1 MIFRYKETVID
12 FNKNIR
18 VALAKIYGVGLTKSN
33 YLCDMI
39 GYGSN
44 YNINY
49 ANRYF
54 FECISVLIKNNYLVE
69 DRLKMLIQQ
78 RIKFFFNIKLLKG
91 IRYFDGLPVHGQRT
105 HTNGRTAQLHKQD
118 LKQEAQKQHEK
129 QKKSIKSRKPGAFR
143 K

>member
-1 MIFRYKETVID
+1 MIFRYKETVIE

-33 YLCDMI
+33 YVCDMV

-44 YNINY
+44 YNIDY
-49 ANRYF
+49 SNRYF

-78 RIKFFFNIKLLKG
+78 RLKFFFDIKLLKG

-105 HTNGRTAQLHKQD
+105 HANGMTAKLNKVD
-118 LKQEAQKQHEK
+118 
-129 QKKSIKSRKPGAFR
+129 
-143 K
+143 